1 MQPALWLQRTTPL
14 PRLQGN
20 PTPFKL
26 LFGRDV
32 HSQIDEVTPELE
44 TSDFLQHG
52 GLPNFFADRK
62 EAWREVT
69 RERDVLLKRRELRQH
84 QRSRSNADIQR
95 ASAKPRKGDLVMV
108 QEADSTLWHEGVHRK
123 LVHEKWA
130 GPWKVS
136 AVITPGLCYHVV
148 LNGSQVRE
156 RWAAAFYIKPFHFRP
171 PGLRH
176 DFGNQYAHFAWD
188 ADLGLATPFHS
199 GTPVVHTG
207 GQPGVGKKSGAA
219 WRWEYKRRFLIRAE
233 SGWNQRRMCWT
244 ASHRCNW
251 TSSMRCGSYTTATLA
266 APGHQP
272 LQ

>member
-1 MQPALWLQRTTPL
+1 
-14 PRLQGN
+14 
-20 PTPFKL
+20 
-26 LFGRDV
+26 
-32 HSQIDEVTPELE
+32 
-44 TSDFLQHG
+44 
-52 GLPNFFADRK
+52 
-62 EAWREVT
+62 
-69 RERDVLLKRRELRQH
+69 
-84 QRSRSNADIQR
+84 
-95 ASAKPRKGDLVMV
+95 MV